1 MAKKLSVAISWST
14 TTYFVLPSSLLWLLL
29 FSNIIEY
36 FYWKISL
43 NLEFKLTSIN
53 KNKYD
58 DLLFQSKCFICIHSP
73 KFWHRFKS
81 TISCSSFQALFIRFC
96 TNDVY
101 LCVPAVDWVLQQ
113 GQLVVPSSPVALVRS
128 GLSHMA
134 DVTTRAHFSVA
145 LVNGLSANLTDAS
158 RQIFVK
164 QVSRDNVCA
173 VPLTFHMLCLKNSI
187 QFVFKY
193 YLIIQKLLYFYLFT
207 ITN

>member
-1 MAKKLSVAISWST
+1 MINYFNQNVLSVYTVQNFDSD
-14 TTYFVLPSSLLWLLL
+14 
-29 FSNIIEY
+29 
-36 FYWKISL
+36 L
-43 NLEFKLTSIN
+43 NQQN
-53 KNKYD
+53 
-58 DLLFQSKCFICIHSP
+58 
-73 KFWHRFKS
+73 
-81 TISCSSFQALFIRFC
+81 SCSSFQALFIRFC

-173 VPLTFHMLCLKNSI
+173 VPLTFIC
-187 QFVFKY
+187 FV
-193 YLIIQKLLYFYLFT
+193 
-207 ITN
+207 